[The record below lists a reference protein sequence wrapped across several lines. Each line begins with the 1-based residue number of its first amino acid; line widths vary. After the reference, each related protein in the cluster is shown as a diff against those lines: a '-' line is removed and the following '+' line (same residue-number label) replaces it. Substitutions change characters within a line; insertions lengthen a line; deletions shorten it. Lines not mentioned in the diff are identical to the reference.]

1 MSATIYPGTFWGTRG
16 GLVVTAS
23 GVCTAAGGKV
33 IKRDLT
39 TGAVIWEKDM
49 IMSNGGSPLAADG
62 AGNIYVVPFQNGVT
76 QYDSGGNVLRVFGVI
91 SNLASDMDVDEAG
104 NIYIVG
110 STVSS
115 KSGSDIFT
123 QKYGPAGNL
132 VWSTTYGKTGQYSD
146 QGIAVTVRSGYVYVG
161 GSRYNKNLDMCTL
174 KYRAGN

>member
-1 MSATIYPGTFWGTRG
+1 M
-16 GLVVTAS
+16 TAS

-39 TGAVIWEKDM
+39 TGGILWEKDM

-62 AGNIYVVPFQNGVT
+62 TGNIYVVPFQNGVT
-76 QYDSGGNVLRVFGVI
+76 KYDSAGKAIQVFNAN
-91 SNLASDMDVDEAG
+91 SSLASDLDLDAAG

-123 QKYGPAGNL
+123 QKYGSAGNL
-132 VWSTTYGKTGQYSD
+132 VWSTTYGKSGQYSD
-146 QGIAVTVRSGYVYVG
+146 TGNAITVCGGYVYVG
-161 GSRYNKNLDMCTL
+161 ASKYNKNLDMCTL